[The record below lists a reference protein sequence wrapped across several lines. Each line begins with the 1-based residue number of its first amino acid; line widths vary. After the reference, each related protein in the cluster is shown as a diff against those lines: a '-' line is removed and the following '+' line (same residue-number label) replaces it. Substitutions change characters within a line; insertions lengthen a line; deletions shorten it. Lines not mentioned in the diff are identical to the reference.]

1 MQQLLRKY
9 KLDNGMLNYS
19 TFCKNID
26 EVFTE
31 GGDAKA
37 VINNSNS
44 RAVGF
49 THKSIEIHR
58 R

>member
-1 MQQLLRKY
+1 
-9 KLDNGMLNYS
+9 MLNYS